1 MKRTKPDAYKKAA
14 PKKVTKYYKKIPREL
29 SNDRIHVIKRSAD
42 GGTFTV
48 SNLAFTGVGQQF
60 RLDNVPAYNEL
71 TALYD
76 QYRICGVK
84 VIFLPPFTGRE
95 TISTIDQPRT
105 SARFMSVIDYNDN
118 TGPSNMDELRQ
129 YENCKMTQVHERHE
143 RYIPYPKFT
152 NNSGQ
157 NVNDWIST
165 ATATTP
171 HFGIKF
177 GADPT
182 GQTSTLSWQYTIEL
196 VFYLC
201 FKNIK

>member
-1 MKRTKPDAYKKAA
+1 MKRSRSNAKTKA
-14 PKKVTKYYKKIPREL
+14 PANKVAKYRSKVPREL
-29 SNDRIHVIKRSAD
+29 SNDRIHYVKRTAN

-60 RLDNVPAYNEL
+60 SLNQVPAFSEF

-76 QYRICGVK
+76 QYKINAIK
-84 VIFLPPFTGRE
+84 VIFLPPFTGRM
-95 TISTIDQPRT
+95 TILSIDSPQT
-105 SARFMSVIDYNDN
+105 SARFMSAVDYNDN
-118 TGPSNMDELRQ
+118 TGPANMDEIRQ
-129 YENCKMTQVHERHE
+129 YESCKMTQIHEKHE
-143 RYIPYPKFT
+143 RYIPSPKFI
-152 NNSGQ
+152 NSSGQ

-165 ATATTP
+165 SSPSTA

-182 GQTSTLSWQYTIEL
+182 NQTNTLSFQYNIEV
-196 VFYLC
+196 VFYLA